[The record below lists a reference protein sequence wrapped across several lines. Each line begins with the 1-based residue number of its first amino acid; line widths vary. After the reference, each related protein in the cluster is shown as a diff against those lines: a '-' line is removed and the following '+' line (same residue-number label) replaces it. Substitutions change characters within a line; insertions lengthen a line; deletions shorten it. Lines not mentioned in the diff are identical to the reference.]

1 MQVEIGLSGQN
12 REAIG
17 QILNALL
24 ADEHVLYVKTRKY
37 HWNVVGPRFKSLHEL
52 FEEQYKALA
61 DAIDE
66 IAERARSLGV
76 RAHGTMAE
84 FGKHARL
91 QEDPGYP
98 EDLAMAANL
107 AKDHEA
113 VIRQLREDIDR
124 CGDDYEDEG
133 TADFLTGLM
142 EKHEKAAWMLR
153 AYVQEKP

>member
-1 MQVEIGLSGQN
+1 MEVDVGLSGQN
-12 REAIG
+12 REAVG

-52 FEEQYKALA
+52 FEEQYTALA
-61 DAIDE
+61 AEIDE

-84 FGKHARL
+84 FTRHARL
-91 QEDPGYP
+91 DEDPGYP
-98 EDLAMAANL
+98 EATAMVANL
-107 AKDHEA
+107 AKDHET
-113 VIRQLREDIDR
+113 VIKQLRTDIDR
-124 CGDDYEDEG
+124 CEDDYHDAG

-142 EKHEKAAWMLR
+142 EKHEKTAWMLR
-153 AYVQEKP
+153 AYLQEQP

>member
-1 MQVEIGLSGQN
+1 MDVDIGLSGQN
-12 REAIG
+12 REAVG

-24 ADEHVLYVKTRKY
+24 ADGHVLYVKTRKY

-52 FEEQYKALA
+52 FEEQYKEIA
-61 DAIDE
+61 DHIDE
-66 IAERARSLGV
+66 IAERARALGV

-84 FGKHARL
+84 FTKHARL
-91 QEDPGYP
+91 QEDPDYP
-98 EDLAMAANL
+98 DDLTMTANL
-107 AKDHEA
+107 AQDHEA